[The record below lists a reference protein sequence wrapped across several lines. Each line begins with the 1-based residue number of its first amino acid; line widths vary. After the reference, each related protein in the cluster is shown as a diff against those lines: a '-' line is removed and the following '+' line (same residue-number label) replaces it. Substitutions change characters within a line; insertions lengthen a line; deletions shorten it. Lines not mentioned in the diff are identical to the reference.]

1 MFHTAWTDP
10 SKQIEW
16 TARLVVG
23 PRCSRTPERLL
34 RDDSTRGFV
43 VDVEIARCES
53 QCIERGLDIRL
64 LCGED

>member
-1 MFHTAWTDP
+1 MFHTAWTNP
-10 SKQIEW
+10 SKQIQRP
-16 TARLVVG
+16 ACLVVG
-23 PRCSRTPERLL
+23 SRGSRTSEGLL

-53 QCIERGLDIRL
+53 KCIERGLDIRL